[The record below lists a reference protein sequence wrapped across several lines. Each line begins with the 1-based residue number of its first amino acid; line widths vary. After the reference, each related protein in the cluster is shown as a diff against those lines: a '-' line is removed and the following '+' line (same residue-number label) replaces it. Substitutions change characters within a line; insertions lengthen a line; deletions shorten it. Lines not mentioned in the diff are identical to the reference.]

1 MNFLD
6 RLEALM
12 AQKGVSKAQLA
23 TQAGISKTTVYAWWV
38 SGWEGITLP
47 RLRALCDY
55 FGCSLD
61 YLVNGDGEEPTQPKL
76 ESSVQMVPGEQ
87 ELLRIYRSL
96 NSTGKELLMANAKAY
111 DGNPEL
117 KQDRSCEKAI

>member
-23 TQAGISKTTVYAWWV
+23 AQSGISKTTVYAWWV

-61 YLVNGDGEEPTQPKL
+61 YLVNGDGEESTQPKMDG
-76 ESSVQMVPGEQ
+76 STQIASDEQ

-96 NSTGKELLMANAKAY
+96 NSAGKDLLMANAKAC
-111 DGNPEL
+111 DGNPEF
-117 KQDRSCEKAI
+117 KKDKSCEKAI

>member
-23 TQAGISKTTVYAWWV
+23 AQSGISKTTVYAWWV

-61 YLVNGDGEEPTQPKL
+61 YLVNGDDKESQQPKA
-76 ESSVQMVPGEQ
+76 ENSTQMTASEQ

-96 NSTGKELLMANAKAY
+96 NSTGKDLLMANAKAC

-117 KQDRSCEKAI
+117 KQDRSRSEAI